1 MNYIRTPLS
10 FQISGQRIDLD
21 RSIEE
26 KISRLD
32 NLVEL
37 IIYTPRG
44 NFSADPDFGFEFWNH
59 EFSNIRQ
66 REFNNDHTG
75 LASEMIV
82 NEVTKKECEDSVRNS
97 LATYEPMLKQVLV
110 RMELN
115 IVEPEKKIQKKV
127 WNKFIVKVYVDGS
140 IEDGLGTTTRYEKV
154 VSFLMEPTVKKNK
167 IQI

>member
-1 MNYIRTPLS
+1 MNFIRTPLS
-10 FQISGQRIDLD
+10 FQASGSRIELV
-21 RSIEE
+21 RNIEE

-37 IIYTPRG
+37 IVFTPRG

-75 LASEMIV
+75 FSSDTVV
-82 NEVTKKECEDSVRNS
+82 NEVTKKECEDSVRQS
-97 LATYEPMLKQVLV
+97 LATYEPLLKQVLV

-115 IVEPEKKIQKKV
+115 IVEPEKQIQKKV
-127 WNKFIVKVYVDGS
+127 RNKFLVKVVVEGS
-140 IEDGLGTTTRYEKV
+140 IEDGLGTSTRYEKE
-154 VSFLMEPTVKKNK
+154 VSFLMEPMAKKNRMS
-167 IQI
+167 I

>member
-1 MNYIRTPLS
+1 MKYIRTPLS
-10 FQISGQRIDLD
+10 FQVSGPRIDMV
-21 RSIEE
+21 RNIEE
-26 KISRLD
+26 KITRLD

-37 IIYTPRG
+37 IVFTPRG

-75 LASEMIV
+75 LSSEMIV

-115 IVEPEKKIQKKV
+115 IVEPEKQIQKKV
-127 WNKFIVKVYVDGS
+127 WNQFIVKVYVDGS